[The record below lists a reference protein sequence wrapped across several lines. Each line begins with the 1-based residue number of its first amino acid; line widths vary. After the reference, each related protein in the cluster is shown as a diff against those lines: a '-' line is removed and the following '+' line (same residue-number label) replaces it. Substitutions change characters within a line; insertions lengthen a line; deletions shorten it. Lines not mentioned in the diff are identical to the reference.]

1 MNCACGGVYWNSKC
15 IHIYSCEQT
24 PKCPHCHCRQDMF
37 PWEPRHNET
46 CKILQHPNPL
56 EISLALSR
64 LPKQIYDIIY
74 NFLPYTYN
82 YETIPR
88 NSRYLPYC
96 IGSSDLKLYYIRE
109 SLYPIESKGY
119 TIEYPDHTIS
129 TRYCAIKDALHE
141 SESIHTLPTTIP
153 NESIKQIKH
162 PEHTISTRY
171 CAIKDALHESESIH
185 TLPTTIPN
193 ESIKQIKLRQK
204 KSVPKLSRLERKP
217 LLPKM
222 RFYK

>member
-1 MNCACGGVYWNSKC
+1 MNCACGGVYWQMKW

-24 PKCPHCHCRQDMF
+24 PKCPHCSCRQDLF

-64 LPKQIYDIIY
+64 LPKSIHNIIY
-74 NFLPYTYN
+74 NFLPNTYD
-82 YETIPR
+82 YKTILRDSKYFPC
-88 NSRYLPYC
+88 N
-96 IGSSDLKLYYIRE
+96 IGSSDLKLYYITE
-109 SLYPIESKGY
+109 SMY
-119 TIEYPDHTIS
+119 
-129 TRYCAIKDALHE
+129 E
-141 SESIHTLPTTIP
+141 SEGYFKDPFNPGHIFR
-153 NESIKQIKH
+153 NE
-162 PEHTISTRY
+162 Y
-171 CAIKDALHESESIH
+171 AALID

-204 KSVPKLSRLERKP
+204 KLVPKLSRLERKP